1 MSRTFDYL
9 VCFSVYSLIILIIGK
24 SSFGESDSIGK
35 FFIGER
41 KCGTWRLF
49 CTFVGTW
56 VSAATIMGYTGN
68 VYENGTSVIAVTV
81 IPWFIGA
88 GLLYVISGRIYGCDM
103 LTIPQFIGD
112 RYQSRFLRTC
122 CALLLSCGYVFYL
135 VIQIKGFGIAAA
147 TLLNIDYKVAIF
159 LVYLFIL
166 YSTFGG
172 FNSVTKTDGGNLIML
187 TISIVIVYFVVVGG
201 IEEGNGLLTNA
212 QVFGHSAGISKN
224 ESLGKLMNDYSPL
237 MYLTMFFGWGMGLAT
252 NPQYLIRI
260 VAARNL
266 ETARKVLVYSLVFL
280 AVFYFCLTQIGLGLR
295 FTFPDL
301 SSSFDADNIFVYA
314 IGSLIQS
321 RFSGFFLI
329 SVIGACVS
337 TANSQLLLIGSMMSY
352 DVVAQYG
359 KWKKTEDRILGLAQL
374 FIFLGGTLALLLSLN
389 PPTNSLFFGADIW
402 GFFSVIL
409 TPLVYGTLY
418 YKRATKTGAW
428 AAFVT
433 GVAGTILLCQQ
444 KLPVYWGFPVTLGST
459 MVFFLVPI
467 VEEMWKNRSHAADA
481 KKEKRNPCYADEKP
495 ENEKNRSRV
504 ESEVENR
511 Q

>member
-41 KCGTWRLF
+41 KCGFWRLF

-56 VSAATIMGYTGN
+56 VSAATILGYTGN
-68 VYENGTSVIAVTV
+68 VFENGTSVIAVTV

-88 GLLYVISGRIYGCDM
+88 GLLYLISGRIYDCDL

-112 RYQSRFLRTC
+112 RYHSRLLRTC
-122 CALLLSCGYVFYL
+122 CALLLSSGYVFYL

-187 TISIVIVYFVVVGG
+187 TISIVVVYFVVVGG
-201 IEEGNGLLTNA
+201 IEGSGFLTNA
-212 QVFGHSAGISKN
+212 EVFNRNAAGSGTGSFGN
-224 ESLGKLMNDYSPL
+224 LMKDYSL
-237 MYLTMFFGWGMGLAT
+237 TMYLTMFFGWGMGLAT

-260 VAARNL
+260 VAAKSC
-266 ETARKVLVYSLVFL
+266 ETARKVLIWSLVFL
-280 AVFYFCLTQIGLGLR
+280 TFFYFCLTQIGLGLR
-295 FTFPDL
+295 ILFPYLHSYFGSDDIL
-301 SSSFDADNIFVYA
+301 VYA
-314 IGSLIQS
+314 INYLIRS

-337 TANSQLLLIGSMMSY
+337 TANSQLHLIGCMLSY
-352 DVVAQYG
+352 DVAAQIT
-359 KWKKTEDRILGLAQL
+359 KKKMSEEQILILARV
-374 FIFLGGTLALLLSLN
+374 FIFMGGTAALILSVN
-389 PPTNSLFFGADIW
+389 PPEDMLSFGADIW
-402 GFFSVIL
+402 GLFSAALAPLIYGGLYWKRRTKAGAVGAFFTGLICSVLFWKMDLQIYWAFPATL
-409 TPLVYGTLY
+409 CAAAVYVVIPMFEK
-418 YKRATKTGAW
+418 KRGA
-428 AAFVT
+428 
-433 GVAGTILLCQQ
+433 
-444 KLPVYWGFPVTLGST
+444 
-459 MVFFLVPI
+459 
-467 VEEMWKNRSHAADA
+467 EE
-481 KKEKRNPCYADEKP
+481 
-495 ENEKNRSRV
+495 
-504 ESEVENR
+504 
-511 Q
+511 